1 MQLIFRASNIL
12 EAHIVAGLLDAHG
25 LATHVGGHYLQGAVG
40 DLPAS
45 EFAHV
50 LSMMKMSKQQ
60 KSSSPIMKMVSFLTP
75 KRNYSA
81 K

>member
-45 EFAHV
+45 DFAHV
-50 LSMMKMSKQQ
+50 FVNDADVEAAEKLITDYENGKFSNAE
-60 KSSSPIMKMVSFLTP
+60 T
-75 KRNYSA
+75 
-81 K
+81 

>member
-12 EAHIVAGLLDAHG
+12 EAHILAGLLDAHG

-45 EFAHV
+45 DVAHV
-50 LSMMKMSKQQ
+50 F
-60 KSSSPIMKMVSFLTP
+60 V
-75 KRNYSA
+75 NDEDVEAA
-81 K
+81 KKLVTDYENGKFSNAEV

>member
-45 EFAHV
+45 DFAHV
-50 LSMMKMSKQQ
+50 FVHDEDVEAAEKLITDYENGKFSNAE
-60 KSSSPIMKMVSFLTP
+60 V
-75 KRNYSA
+75 
-81 K
+81 

>member
-1 MQLIFRASNIL
+1 MKLIFRATNIL

-25 LATHVGGHYLQGAVG
+25 INSHVGGHYLQGAVG

-45 EFAHV
+45 DFAHV
-50 LSMMKMSKQQ
+50 FVEDEQAAAAKKL
-60 KSSSPIMKMVSFLTP
+60 VSDYEAGKFADSE
-75 KRNYSA
+75 NYSE